1 MLKGARVNELIN
13 RDEIIENAMSVW
25 PDLVQKAGF
34 KAAHYSPVTL
44 KVRTVIGS
52 SRIVILLRGEG
63 VDNLVLKVEY
73 PVPSGVNFQSHVEGH
88 IKAYKVFSGVDHLH
102 VPELLLA
109 DETTESQLFE
119 YVPGRPVHELFELA
133 ELGIEDRHKL
143 LAQCGQWVGRFH
155 ANTFVRLNR
164 INPDVMLNSMA
175 DLVNR
180 VESRACDVPQRGI
193 FLECAAKIPALGEAI
208 RGQETRIS
216 ATHGDLHLRN
226 LMIDGD
232 DVYGIDFSAMRNVPT
247 AHDIAQF
254 LVRFGSYFYDE
265 LQPDGPEPFSVGDL
279 DAFYRGY
286 GEEHRQDPA
295 LKYLLPIQLL
305 QEWALIPKDK
315 TQRIK
320 TAQKRLHGILRMAP
334 ILFQL

>member
-1 MLKGARVNELIN
+1 MNELID
-13 RDEIIENAMSVW
+13 RDEIIKNAMSIW

-34 KAAHYSPVTL
+34 EAANYSPITL

-52 SRIVILLRGEG
+52 SRVVVLLLGEG
-63 VDNLVLKVEY
+63 VENLVLKAEY
-73 PVPSGVNFQSHVEGH
+73 PVPSGDNFQSNVDGH
-88 IKAYKVFSGVDHLH
+88 LKAYKVLVDVAQLH
-102 VPELLLA
+102 VPKLHLA
-109 DETTESQLFE
+109 DELTESQLFE

-143 LAQCGQWVGRFH
+143 LSQCGQWIGRFH
-155 ANTFVRLNR
+155 TGTFVRLNR

-175 DLVNR
+175 GLVKR
-180 VESRACDVPQRGI
+180 VESRDHEVPRRGM
-193 FLECAAKIPALGEAI
+193 FLECAAKIPAMGEAI

-226 LMIDGD
+226 LMIDGED
-232 DVYGIDFSAMRNVPT
+232 IYGIDFSAMRDVPT
-247 AHDIAQF
+247 AHDVAQF
-254 LVRFGSYFYDE
+254 LVRFGSYFYED
-265 LQPDGPEPFSVGDL
+265 LQPDATEPFSVGDL

-305 QEWALIPKDK
+305 QEWARIPKDK
-315 TQRIK
+315 NQRIK
-320 TAQKRLHGILRMAP
+320 TAQKRLHGILKMAQ
-334 ILFQL
+334 IVFKV